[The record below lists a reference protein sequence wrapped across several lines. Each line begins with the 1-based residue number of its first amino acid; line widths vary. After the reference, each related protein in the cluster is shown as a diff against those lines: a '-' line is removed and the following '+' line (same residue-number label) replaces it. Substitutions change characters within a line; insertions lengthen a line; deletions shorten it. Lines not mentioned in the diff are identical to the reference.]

1 LPRSLA
7 AVECPAHNNMFVDLS
22 SSSMIN
28 GKRLESQIY
37 SLKIIDL
44 NWIDKIEYGR
54 VHEIAYGFGGP
65 SENNVNPH

>member
-1 LPRSLA
+1 MQFARCLA

-22 SSSMIN
+22 SS

-37 SLKIIDL
+37 SLEMFDL
-44 NWIDKIEYGR
+44 NGIDKIEYGR

-65 SENNVNPH
+65 SENNVSPR